1 VRNPLSFIFGK
12 RREQSALDQFSS
24 GISVQ
29 SILSTYCTSPA
40 ETRLASAASANALCT
55 ANHFVSGIVKNCSTF
70 QKRMG
75 GRRIEWK
82 DAALFEAVAYCHG
95 YLEYCGGRERS
106 TASSSPDPIYDDAMQ
121 LASAITGGI
130 VARVM
135 VPRVSEEALPLRV
148 AEYRR
153 SFDKGIED
161 ALAEVEFTLAQ
172 AFVYGDTPGWR
183 TGPPALD
190 LALGMA
196 VKMMVKIEQVTTLD
210 ALIKV
215 SRNLHA
221 KGDELLR
228 EWNAAGR

>member
-1 VRNPLSFIFGK
+1 MESF
-12 RREQSALDQFSS
+12 L
-24 GISVQ
+24 GI
-29 SILSTYCTSPA
+29 YCTSPA
-40 ETRLASAASANALCT
+40 GIRLASAVSVNALFWAT
-55 ANHFVSGIVKNCSTF
+55 HMVGGIVKHCSTF
-70 QKRMG
+70 QKRMGGG

-95 YLEYCGGRERS
+95 YLEYCGGKERS